1 MSKRYNRIIYINL
14 KVRQASLR
22 QAFRTA
28 ISLPVVITSFFA
40 LVLLLIL
47 GYSIARTILQY
58 QANAAS
64 IILSSLVSPY
74 LVMQDHQSLKSIL
87 ERIIESSSET
97 IVEIKVKLGD
107 SEIVVSRESSQ
118 NADHIFKTAH
128 VFEAFGEKGSLE
140 ITQNIKIVKRF
151 LLKNLFLLLIT
162 TLAIVWVGQ
171 VLALRFYKN
180 ISQPITDLLYNS
192 QKIASH
198 KDYSVRFKEEGP
210 EEIKGI
216 IKALNSMLAEIEAR
230 DKNLEALVDQRTK
243 ELLAQKLKLEEN
255 LEEIKKLSEAKNV
268 FLANVSHEIRTP
280 MNAIYSIVE
289 DWKNRLSKTQDID
302 HYKLSQDLELMSQ
315 SCSLLLSILN
325 DLIDFNRTLA
335 NKIELQLKPF
345 NLAKLVLD
353 TIKLFVSQAKQK
365 GLDLKVEIDENLQ
378 EVFILGDEFRLQQIL
393 TNLLSNAVKFTEEG
407 QVTVFLQGSVGEG
420 KLKAEL
426 SVKDTGIGIPPE
438 KINSIFDPFTQ
449 AESGYTRRAGG
460 LGLGLS
466 IVKHLVQLMN
476 GKISVKTSPS
486 GSTFTVV
493 FEAKILDSRTITN
506 NNHQDRSLKDSKILI
521 VEDNEVNQLLLER
534 ILKSLD
540 AKTYLA
546 KNGLEAVELVK
557 SKYFDL
563 VLMDIQ
569 MPEMDGLT
577 ATKIIKSQFPDLP
590 VLAVT
595 AHAFLEEIEKC
606 REAGCDDV
614 VTKPVKKTELLEK
627 IFRYLDVSRIQCVEE
642 VQV

>member
-1 MSKRYNRIIYINL
+1 VK
-14 KVRQASLR
+14 QASLR
-22 QAFRTA
+22 QAFKTA
-28 ISLPVVITSFFA
+28 ISLPVIITSFFA

-64 IILSSLVSPY
+64 TILSTLVSPY
-74 LVMQDHQSLKSIL
+74 LVMEDHQSLKSIL
-87 ERIIESSSET
+87 ERIIESSSGT
-97 IVEIKVKLGD
+97 IVEVKVKLGD

-118 NADHIFKTAH
+118 SADDIFKTAH
-128 VFEAFGEKGSLE
+128 YFEAFGEKGFLE
-140 ITQNIKIVKRF
+140 ITQNIRIVKSF
-151 LLKNLFLLLIT
+151 LLKNLFLLLIA
-162 TLAIVWVGQ
+162 TLAIIGVGQ
-171 VLALRFYKN
+171 VLALKFYKN
-180 ISQPITDLLYNS
+180 ISQPITDLLNDS
-192 QKIASH
+192 QKIASQ

-216 IKALNSMLAEIEAR
+216 IKALNSMLGEIEAK

-280 MNAIYSIVE
+280 MNAIYSLVE

-302 HYKLSQDLELMSQ
+302 HYKLSQDLELMAQ
-315 SCSLLLSILN
+315 SSSLLLSIIN

-345 NLAKLVLD
+345 NLAKLVVD
-353 TIKLFVSQAKQK
+353 TTKLFVSEAKQK
-365 GLDLKVEIDENLQ
+365 GLNLRVEIDENLQ
-378 EVFILGDEFRLQQIL
+378 ELFILGDEFRLQQIL

-407 QVTVFLQGSVGEG
+407 QVTVYLQGSVGEG
-420 KLKAEL
+420 KLTVEL
-426 SVKDTGIGIPPE
+426 SVEDTGIGIPPE

-486 GSTFTVV
+486 GSTFTVS
-493 FEAKILDSRTITN
+493 FEAKIIDSPKIAN
-506 NNHQDRSLKDSKILI
+506 NNHQDRSLKDYKILI

-546 KNGLEAVELVK
+546 ENGSEAVELVK

-569 MPEMDGLT
+569 MPGMDGLT
-577 ATKIIKSQFPDLP
+577 ATKIIKSQFPHLP

-614 VTKPVKKTELLEK
+614 ITKPIKKTELLEK
-627 IFRYLDVSRIQCVEE
+627 IFRYLDMSKTKVVEQAR
-642 VQV
+642 V

>member
-1 MSKRYNRIIYINL
+1 VK
-14 KVRQASLR
+14 QASLR
-22 QAFRTA
+22 QAFKTA
-28 ISLPVVITSFFA
+28 ISLPVIITSFFA

-64 IILSSLVSPY
+64 TILSTLVSPY
-74 LVMQDHQSLKSIL
+74 LVMEDHQSLKSIL
-87 ERIIESSSET
+87 ERIIESSSGT

-107 SEIVVSRESSQ
+107 SEIAVSRESSE
-118 NADHIFKTAH
+118 NPDYIFKTAH
-128 VFEAFGEKGSLE
+128 YFEAFGEKGFLE
-140 ITQNIKIVKRF
+140 ITQNIRIVKSF
-151 LLKNLFLLLIT
+151 LLKNLFWLLIA
-162 TLAIVWVGQ
+162 TLAIIGVGQ
-171 VLALRFYKN
+171 VLALKFYKN
-180 ISQPITDLLYNS
+180 ISQPITDLLNDS
-192 QKIASH
+192 QKIASQ
-198 KDYSVRFKEEGP
+198 KDYSVRFREEGP
-210 EEIKGI
+210 EELKGI

-280 MNAIYSIVE
+280 MNAIYSLVE
-289 DWKNRLSKTQDID
+289 DWKNRLSETQDID

-315 SCSLLLSILN
+315 SSSLLLSVIN
-325 DLIDFNRTLA
+325 DLIDFNRTLT

-345 NLAKLVLD
+345 NLAKLVVD
-353 TIKLFVSQAKQK
+353 TTKLFVSEAKQK
-365 GLDLKVEIDENLQ
+365 GLNLRVEIDENLQ
-378 EVFILGDEFRLQQIL
+378 ELFILGDEFRLQQIL

-407 QVTVFLQGSVGEG
+407 QVTVYLQGSAGEG
-420 KLKAEL
+420 KLTVEL
-426 SVKDTGIGIPPE
+426 SVEDTGIGIPPE

-476 GKISVKTSPS
+476 GKVSVKTSPS
-486 GSTFTVV
+486 GSTFTVS
-493 FEAKILDSRTITN
+493 FEAKIIDSPKIAN
-506 NNHQDRSLKDSKILI
+506 NNHQDRSLKDYKILI

-546 KNGLEAVELVK
+546 ENGSEALELVK

-569 MPEMDGLT
+569 MPGMDGLT
-577 ATKIIKSQFPDLP
+577 ATKIIKSQFPHLP

-614 VTKPVKKTELLEK
+614 ITKPIKKTELLEK
-627 IFRYLDVSRIQCVEE
+627 IFRYLDMSKTKVVEE
-642 VQV
+642 ARV

>member
-1 MSKRYNRIIYINL
+1 ME
-14 KVRQASLR
+14 
-22 QAFRTA
+22 
-28 ISLPVVITSFFA
+28 
-40 LVLLLIL
+40 
-47 GYSIARTILQY
+47 
-58 QANAAS
+58 
-64 IILSSLVSPY
+64 
-74 LVMQDHQSLKSIL
+74 DHQSLKSIL
-87 ERIIESSSET
+87 ERIIESSSGT
-97 IVEIKVKLGD
+97 IVEVKVKLGD

-118 NADHIFKTAH
+118 SADDIFKTAH
-128 VFEAFGEKGSLE
+128 YFEAFGEKGFLE
-140 ITQNIKIVKRF
+140 ITQNIRIVKSF
-151 LLKNLFLLLIT
+151 LLKNLFLLLIA
-162 TLAIVWVGQ
+162 TLAIIGVGQ
-171 VLALRFYKN
+171 VLALKFYEN
-180 ISQPITDLLYNS
+180 ISQPITDLLNDS
-192 QKIASH
+192 QKIASQ

-216 IKALNSMLAEIEAR
+216 IKALNSMLAEIEAK

-280 MNAIYSIVE
+280 MNAIYSLVE
-289 DWKNRLSKTQDID
+289 DWKNRLSETQDID
-302 HYKLSQDLELMSQ
+302 HYKLSRDLELMSQ
-315 SCSLLLSILN
+315 SSSLLLSVIN

-345 NLAKLVLD
+345 NLAKLVVD
-353 TIKLFVSQAKQK
+353 TTKLFASEANQR
-365 GLDLKVEIDENLQ
+365 GLNLRVEIDENLQ
-378 EVFILGDEFRLQQIL
+378 ELFILGDEFRLQQIL

-407 QVTVFLQGSVGEG
+407 QVTVYLQGSVGEG
-420 KLKAEL
+420 KLTVEL
-426 SVKDTGIGIPPE
+426 SVEDTGIGIPPE

-486 GSTFTVV
+486 GSTFTVS
-493 FEAKILDSRTITN
+493 FEAKIINSPKIAN
-506 NNHQDRSLKDSKILI
+506 NNHQDRSLKDYKILI

-546 KNGLEAVELVK
+546 ENGSEAVELVK

-569 MPEMDGLT
+569 MPGMDGLT
-577 ATKIIKSQFPDLP
+577 ATKIIKSQFPHLP

-614 VTKPVKKTELLEK
+614 ITKPIKKTELLEK
-627 IFRYLDVSRIQCVEE
+627 IFRYLDMSKTKFVEE
-642 VQV
+642 ARV

>member
-1 MSKRYNRIIYINL
+1 VK
-14 KVRQASLR
+14 QASLR
-22 QAFRTA
+22 QAFKTA
-28 ISLPVVITSFFA
+28 ISLPVIITSFFA

-64 IILSSLVSPY
+64 TILSTLVSPY
-74 LVMQDHQSLKSIL
+74 LVMEDHQSLKSIL
-87 ERIIESSSET
+87 ERIIESSSGT
-97 IVEIKVKLGD
+97 IVEVKVKLGD

-118 NADHIFKTAH
+118 SADDIFKTAH
-128 VFEAFGEKGSLE
+128 YFEAFGEKGFLE
-140 ITQNIKIVKRF
+140 ITQNIRIVKSF
-151 LLKNLFLLLIT
+151 LLKNLFLLLIA
-162 TLAIVWVGQ
+162 TLAIIGVGQ
-171 VLALRFYKN
+171 VLALKFYEN
-180 ISQPITDLLYNS
+180 ISQPITDLLNDS
-192 QKIASH
+192 QKIASQ

-216 IKALNSMLAEIEAR
+216 IKALNSMLAEIEAK

-280 MNAIYSIVE
+280 MNAIYSLVE
-289 DWKNRLSKTQDID
+289 DWKNRLSETQDID
-302 HYKLSQDLELMSQ
+302 HYKLSRDLELMSQ
-315 SCSLLLSILN
+315 SSSLLLSVIN

-345 NLAKLVLD
+345 NLAKLVVD
-353 TIKLFVSQAKQK
+353 TTKLFASEANQR
-365 GLDLKVEIDENLQ
+365 GLNLRVEIDENLQ
-378 EVFILGDEFRLQQIL
+378 ELFILGDEFRLQQIL

-407 QVTVFLQGSVGEG
+407 QVTVYLQGSVGEG
-420 KLKAEL
+420 KLTVEL
-426 SVKDTGIGIPPE
+426 SVEDTGIGIPPE

-486 GSTFTVV
+486 GSTFTVS
-493 FEAKILDSRTITN
+493 FEAKIINSPKIAN
-506 NNHQDRSLKDSKILI
+506 NNHQDRSLKDYKILI

-546 KNGLEAVELVK
+546 ENGSEAVELVK

-569 MPEMDGLT
+569 MPGMDGLT
-577 ATKIIKSQFPDLP
+577 ATKIIKSQFPHLP

-614 VTKPVKKTELLEK
+614 ITKPIKKTELLEK
-627 IFRYLDVSRIQCVEE
+627 IFSYLDMSKTKFVEE
-642 VQV
+642 ARV

>member
-1 MSKRYNRIIYINL
+1 VK
-14 KVRQASLR
+14 QASLR
-22 QAFRTA
+22 QAFKTA
-28 ISLPVVITSFFA
+28 ISLPVIITSFFA

-64 IILSSLVSPY
+64 TILSTLVSPY
-74 LVMQDHQSLKSIL
+74 LVMEDHQSLKSIL
-87 ERIIESSSET
+87 ERIIESSSGT
-97 IVEIKVKLGD
+97 IVEVKVKLGD

-118 NADHIFKTAH
+118 SADDIFKTAH
-128 VFEAFGEKGSLE
+128 YFEAFGEKGFLE
-140 ITQNIKIVKRF
+140 ITQNIRIVKSF
-151 LLKNLFLLLIT
+151 LLKNLFLLLIA
-162 TLAIVWVGQ
+162 TLAIIGVGQ
-171 VLALRFYKN
+171 VLALKFYEN
-180 ISQPITDLLYNS
+180 ISQPITDLLNDS
-192 QKIASH
+192 QKIASQ

-216 IKALNSMLAEIEAR
+216 IKALNSMLAEIEAK

-280 MNAIYSIVE
+280 MNAIYSLVE
-289 DWKNRLSKTQDID
+289 DWKNRLSETQDID
-302 HYKLSQDLELMSQ
+302 HYKLSRDLELMSQ
-315 SCSLLLSILN
+315 SSSLLLSVIN

-345 NLAKLVLD
+345 NLAKLVVD
-353 TIKLFVSQAKQK
+353 TTKLFASEANQR
-365 GLDLKVEIDENLQ
+365 GLNLRVEIDENLQ
-378 EVFILGDEFRLQQIL
+378 ELFILGDEFRLQQIL

-407 QVTVFLQGSVGEG
+407 QVTVYLQGSVGEG
-420 KLKAEL
+420 KLTVEL
-426 SVKDTGIGIPPE
+426 SVEDTGIGIPPE

-486 GSTFTVV
+486 GSTFTVS
-493 FEAKILDSRTITN
+493 FEAKIINSPKIAN
-506 NNHQDRSLKDSKILI
+506 NNHQDRSLKDYKILI

-546 KNGLEAVELVK
+546 ENGSEAVELVK

-569 MPEMDGLT
+569 MPGMDGLT
-577 ATKIIKSQFPDLP
+577 ATKIIKSQFPHLP

-614 VTKPVKKTELLEK
+614 ITKPIKKTELLEK
-627 IFRYLDVSRIQCVEE
+627 IFRYLDMSKTKFVEE
-642 VQV
+642 ARV

>member
-1 MSKRYNRIIYINL
+1 MK
-14 KVRQASLR
+14 QASLR
-22 QAFRTA
+22 QAFKTA
-28 ISLPVVITSFFA
+28 ISLPVIITSFFA

-64 IILSSLVSPY
+64 TILSTLVSPY
-74 LVMQDHQSLKSIL
+74 LVMEDHQSLKSIL
-87 ERIIESSSET
+87 ERIIESSSGT
-97 IVEIKVKLGD
+97 IVEVKVKLGD

-118 NADHIFKTAH
+118 SADDIFKTAH
-128 VFEAFGEKGSLE
+128 YFEAFGEKGFLE
-140 ITQNIKIVKRF
+140 ITQNIRIVKSF
-151 LLKNLFLLLIT
+151 LLKNLFLLLIA
-162 TLAIVWVGQ
+162 TLAIIGVGQ
-171 VLALRFYKN
+171 VLALKFYEN
-180 ISQPITDLLYNS
+180 ISQPITDLLNDS
-192 QKIASH
+192 QKIASQ

-216 IKALNSMLAEIEAR
+216 IKALNSMLAEIEAK

-280 MNAIYSIVE
+280 MNAIYSLVE
-289 DWKNRLSKTQDID
+289 DWKNRLSETQDID

-315 SCSLLLSILN
+315 SSSLLLSVIN

-345 NLAKLVLD
+345 NLAKLVVD
-353 TIKLFVSQAKQK
+353 TTKLFASEANQR
-365 GLDLKVEIDENLQ
+365 GLNLRVEIDENLQ
-378 EVFILGDEFRLQQIL
+378 ELFILGDEFRLQQIL

-407 QVTVFLQGSVGEG
+407 QVTVYLQGSVGEG
-420 KLKAEL
+420 KLTVEL
-426 SVKDTGIGIPPE
+426 SVEDTGIGIPPE

-486 GSTFTVV
+486 GSTFTVS
-493 FEAKILDSRTITN
+493 FEAKIINSPKIAN
-506 NNHQDRSLKDSKILI
+506 NNHQDRSLKDYKILI

-546 KNGLEAVELVK
+546 ENGSEAVELVK

-569 MPEMDGLT
+569 MPGMDGLT
-577 ATKIIKSQFPDLP
+577 ATKIIKSQFPHLP

-614 VTKPVKKTELLEK
+614 ITKPIKKTELLEK
-627 IFRYLDVSRIQCVEE
+627 IFRYLDMSKTKFVEE
-642 VQV
+642 ARV

>member
-1 MSKRYNRIIYINL
+1 VK
-14 KVRQASLR
+14 QASLR
-22 QAFRTA
+22 QAFKTA
-28 ISLPVVITSFFA
+28 ISLPVIITSFFA

-64 IILSSLVSPY
+64 TILSTLVSPY
-74 LVMQDHQSLKSIL
+74 LVMEDHQSLKSIL
-87 ERIIESSSET
+87 ERIIESSSGT
-97 IVEIKVKLGD
+97 IVEVKVKLGD

-118 NADHIFKTAH
+118 SADDIFKTAH
-128 VFEAFGEKGSLE
+128 YFEAFGEKGFLE
-140 ITQNIKIVKRF
+140 ITQNIRIVKSF
-151 LLKNLFLLLIT
+151 LLKNLFLLLIA
-162 TLAIVWVGQ
+162 TLAIIGVGQ
-171 VLALRFYKN
+171 VLALKFYEN
-180 ISQPITDLLYNS
+180 ISQPITDLLNDS
-192 QKIASH
+192 QKIASQ

-216 IKALNSMLAEIEAR
+216 IKALNSMLAEIEAK

-280 MNAIYSIVE
+280 MNAIYSLVE
-289 DWKNRLSKTQDID
+289 DWKNRLSETQDID

-315 SCSLLLSILN
+315 SSSLLLSVIN

-345 NLAKLVLD
+345 NLAKLVVD
-353 TIKLFVSQAKQK
+353 TTKLFASEANQR
-365 GLDLKVEIDENLQ
+365 GLNLRVEIDENLQ
-378 EVFILGDEFRLQQIL
+378 ELFILGDEFRLQQIL

-407 QVTVFLQGSVGEG
+407 QVTVYLQGSVGEG
-420 KLKAEL
+420 KLTVEL
-426 SVKDTGIGIPPE
+426 SVEDTGIGIPPE

-486 GSTFTVV
+486 GSTFTVS
-493 FEAKILDSRTITN
+493 FEAKIINSPKIAN
-506 NNHQDRSLKDSKILI
+506 NNHQDRSLKDYKILI

-546 KNGLEAVELVK
+546 ENGSEAVELVK

-569 MPEMDGLT
+569 MPGMDGLT
-577 ATKIIKSQFPDLP
+577 ATKIIKSQFPHLP

-614 VTKPVKKTELLEK
+614 ITKPIKKTELLEK
-627 IFRYLDVSRIQCVEE
+627 IFRYLDMSKTKFVEE
-642 VQV
+642 ARV

>member
-1 MSKRYNRIIYINL
+1 ME
-14 KVRQASLR
+14 
-22 QAFRTA
+22 
-28 ISLPVVITSFFA
+28 
-40 LVLLLIL
+40 
-47 GYSIARTILQY
+47 
-58 QANAAS
+58 
-64 IILSSLVSPY
+64 
-74 LVMQDHQSLKSIL
+74 DHQSLKSIL
-87 ERIIESSSET
+87 ERIIESSSGT
-97 IVEIKVKLGD
+97 IVEVKVKLGD

-118 NADHIFKTAH
+118 SADDIFKTAH
-128 VFEAFGEKGSLE
+128 YFEAFGEKGFLE
-140 ITQNIKIVKRF
+140 ITQNIRIVKSF
-151 LLKNLFLLLIT
+151 LLKNLFLLLIA
-162 TLAIVWVGQ
+162 TLAIIGVGQ
-171 VLALRFYKN
+171 VLALKFYEN
-180 ISQPITDLLYNS
+180 ISQPITDLLNDS
-192 QKIASH
+192 QKIASQ

-216 IKALNSMLAEIEAR
+216 IKALNSMLAEIEAK

-280 MNAIYSIVE
+280 MNAIYSLVE
-289 DWKNRLSKTQDID
+289 DWKNRLSETQDID
-302 HYKLSQDLELMSQ
+302 HYKLSRDLELMSQ
-315 SCSLLLSILN
+315 SSSLLLSVIN

-345 NLAKLVLD
+345 NLAKLVVD
-353 TIKLFVSQAKQK
+353 TTKLFVSEAKQK
-365 GLDLKVEIDENLQ
+365 GLNLRVEIDENLQ
-378 EVFILGDEFRLQQIL
+378 ELFILGDEFRLQQIL

-407 QVTVFLQGSVGEG
+407 QVTVYLQGSVGEG
-420 KLKAEL
+420 KLTVEL
-426 SVKDTGIGIPPE
+426 SVEDTGLGIPPE

-486 GSTFTVV
+486 GSTFTVS
-493 FEAKILDSRTITN
+493 FEAKIINSPKIAN
-506 NNHQDRSLKDSKILI
+506 NNHQDRSLKDYKILI

-546 KNGLEAVELVK
+546 ENGSEAVELVK

-569 MPEMDGLT
+569 MPGMDGLT
-577 ATKIIKSQFPDLP
+577 ATKIIKSQFPHLP

-614 VTKPVKKTELLEK
+614 ITKPIKKTELLEK
-627 IFRYLDVSRIQCVEE
+627 IFRYLDMSKTKVVEE
-642 VQV
+642 ARV

>member
-1 MSKRYNRIIYINL
+1 VK
-14 KVRQASLR
+14 QASLR
-22 QAFRTA
+22 QAFKTA
-28 ISLPVVITSFFA
+28 ISLPVIITSFFA

-64 IILSSLVSPY
+64 TILSTLVSPY
-74 LVMQDHQSLKSIL
+74 LVMEDHQSLKSIL
-87 ERIIESSSET
+87 ERIIESSSGT

-118 NADHIFKTAH
+118 NADDIFKTAH
-128 VFEAFGEKGSLE
+128 YFEAFGEKGSLE
-140 ITQNIKIVKRF
+140 ITQNIRIVKSF
-151 LLKNLFLLLIT
+151 LSKNLFLLLIA
-162 TLAIVWVGQ
+162 TLAIIGVGQ

-180 ISQPITDLLYNS
+180 ISQPITDLLNDS
-192 QKIASH
+192 QKIASQ

-230 DKNLEALVDQRTK
+230 DNNLEALVDQRTK

-280 MNAIYSIVE
+280 MNAIYSLVE

-302 HYKLSQDLELMSQ
+302 HYRLSQDLELMAQ
-315 SCSLLLSILN
+315 SGSLLLSILN

-345 NLAKLVLD
+345 NLAKLVVD
-353 TIKLFVSQAKQK
+353 TTKLFVSEAKQK
-365 GLDLKVEIDENLQ
+365 GLNLRVEIDKNLQ
-378 EVFILGDEFRLQQIL
+378 ELFILGDEFRLQQIL

-407 QVTVFLQGSVGEG
+407 QVTVYLQGSVGEG
-420 KLKAEL
+420 KLTVEL
-426 SVKDTGIGIPPE
+426 SVEDTGIGIPPE

-486 GSTFTVV
+486 GSTFTVS
-493 FEAKILDSRTITN
+493 FEAKIVDSRKIAN
-506 NNHQDRSLKDSKILI
+506 NNHQDRSLKDYKILI

-546 KNGLEAVELVK
+546 ENGSEAVELVK

-569 MPEMDGLT
+569 MPGMDGLT
-577 ATKIIKSQFPDLP
+577 ATKIIKSQFPHLP

-614 VTKPVKKTELLEK
+614 ITKPVKKTELLEK
-627 IFRYLDVSRIQCVEE
+627 IFRYLDMSKTKVVEE
-642 VQV
+642 AQV

>member
-1 MSKRYNRIIYINL
+1 MK
-14 KVRQASLR
+14 QASLR
-22 QAFRTA
+22 QAFKTA
-28 ISLPVVITSFFA
+28 ISLPVIITSFFA

-64 IILSSLVSPY
+64 TILSTLVSPY
-74 LVMQDHQSLKSIL
+74 LVMEDHQSLKSIL
-87 ERIIESSSET
+87 ERIIESSSGT
-97 IVEIKVKLGD
+97 IVEVKVKLGD

-118 NADHIFKTAH
+118 SADDIFKTAH
-128 VFEAFGEKGSLE
+128 YFEAFGEKGFLE
-140 ITQNIKIVKRF
+140 ITQNIRIVKSF
-151 LLKNLFLLLIT
+151 LLKNLFLLLIA
-162 TLAIVWVGQ
+162 TLAIIGVGQ
-171 VLALRFYKN
+171 VLALKFYEN
-180 ISQPITDLLYNS
+180 ISQPITDLLNDS
-192 QKIASH
+192 QKIASQ

-216 IKALNSMLAEIEAR
+216 IKALNSMLAEIEAK

-280 MNAIYSIVE
+280 MNAIYSLVE
-289 DWKNRLSKTQDID
+289 DWKNRLSETQDID
-302 HYKLSQDLELMSQ
+302 HYKLSRDLELMSQ
-315 SCSLLLSILN
+315 SSSLLLSVIN

-345 NLAKLVLD
+345 NLAKLVVD
-353 TIKLFVSQAKQK
+353 TTKLFASEANQR
-365 GLDLKVEIDENLQ
+365 GLNLRVEIDENLQ
-378 EVFILGDEFRLQQIL
+378 ELFILGDEFRLQQIL

-407 QVTVFLQGSVGEG
+407 QVTVYLQGSVGEG
-420 KLKAEL
+420 KLTVEL
-426 SVKDTGIGIPPE
+426 SVEDTGIGIPPE

-486 GSTFTVV
+486 GSTFTVS
-493 FEAKILDSRTITN
+493 FEAKIINSPKIAN
-506 NNHQDRSLKDSKILI
+506 NNHQDRSLKDYKILI

-546 KNGLEAVELVK
+546 ENGSEAVELVK

-569 MPEMDGLT
+569 MPGMDGLT
-577 ATKIIKSQFPDLP
+577 ATKIIKSQFPHLP

-614 VTKPVKKTELLEK
+614 ITKPIKKTELLEK
-627 IFRYLDVSRIQCVEE
+627 IFRYLDMSKTKVVEE
-642 VQV
+642 ARV

>member
-1 MSKRYNRIIYINL
+1 
-14 KVRQASLR
+14 LR
-22 QAFRTA
+22 QAFKTA
-28 ISLPVVITSFFA
+28 ISLPVIITSFFA

-64 IILSSLVSPY
+64 TILSTLVSPY
-74 LVMQDHQSLKSIL
+74 LVMEDHQSLKSIL
-87 ERIIESSSET
+87 ERIIESSSGT
-97 IVEIKVKLGD
+97 IVEVKVKLGD

-118 NADHIFKTAH
+118 SADDIFKTAH
-128 VFEAFGEKGSLE
+128 YFEAFGEKGFLE
-140 ITQNIKIVKRF
+140 ITQNIRIVKSF
-151 LLKNLFLLLIT
+151 LLKNLFLLLIA
-162 TLAIVWVGQ
+162 TLAIIGVGQ
-171 VLALRFYKN
+171 VLALKFYEN
-180 ISQPITDLLYNS
+180 ISQPITDLLNDS
-192 QKIASH
+192 QKIASQ

-216 IKALNSMLAEIEAR
+216 IKALNSMLAEIEAK

-280 MNAIYSIVE
+280 MNAIYSLVE
-289 DWKNRLSKTQDID
+289 DWKNRLSETQDID
-302 HYKLSQDLELMSQ
+302 HYKLSRDLELMSQ
-315 SCSLLLSILN
+315 SSSLLLSVIN

-345 NLAKLVLD
+345 NLAKLVVD
-353 TIKLFVSQAKQK
+353 TTKLFASEANQR
-365 GLDLKVEIDENLQ
+365 GLNLRVEIDENLQ
-378 EVFILGDEFRLQQIL
+378 ELFILGDEFRLQQIL

-407 QVTVFLQGSVGEG
+407 QVTVYLQGSVGEG
-420 KLKAEL
+420 KLTVEL
-426 SVKDTGIGIPPE
+426 SVEDTGIGIPPE

-486 GSTFTVV
+486 GSTFTVS
-493 FEAKILDSRTITN
+493 FEAKIINSPKIAN
-506 NNHQDRSLKDSKILI
+506 NNHQDRSLKDYKILI

-546 KNGLEAVELVK
+546 ENGSEAVELVK

-569 MPEMDGLT
+569 MPGMDGLT
-577 ATKIIKSQFPDLP
+577 ATKIIKSQFPHLP

-614 VTKPVKKTELLEK
+614 ITKPIKKTELLEK
-627 IFRYLDVSRIQCVEE
+627 IFRYLDMSKTKFVEE
-642 VQV
+642 ARV

>member
-1 MSKRYNRIIYINL
+1 MK
-14 KVRQASLR
+14 QASLR
-22 QAFRTA
+22 QAFKTA
-28 ISLPVVITSFFA
+28 ISLPVIITSFFA

-64 IILSSLVSPY
+64 TILSTLVSPY
-74 LVMQDHQSLKSIL
+74 LVMEDHQSLKSIL
-87 ERIIESSSET
+87 ERIIESSSGT
-97 IVEIKVKLGD
+97 IVEVKVKLGD

-118 NADHIFKTAH
+118 SADDIFKTAH
-128 VFEAFGEKGSLE
+128 YFEAFGEKGFLE
-140 ITQNIKIVKRF
+140 ITQNIRIVKSF
-151 LLKNLFLLLIT
+151 LLKNLFLLLIA
-162 TLAIVWVGQ
+162 TLAIIGVGQ
-171 VLALRFYKN
+171 VLALKFYEN
-180 ISQPITDLLYNS
+180 ISQPITDLLNDS
-192 QKIASH
+192 QKIASQ

-216 IKALNSMLAEIEAR
+216 IKALNSMLAEIEAK

-280 MNAIYSIVE
+280 MNAIYSLVE
-289 DWKNRLSKTQDID
+289 DWKNRLSETQDID
-302 HYKLSQDLELMSQ
+302 HYKLSRDLELMSQ
-315 SCSLLLSILN
+315 SSSLLLSVIN

-345 NLAKLVLD
+345 NLAKLVVD
-353 TIKLFVSQAKQK
+353 TTKLFASEANQR
-365 GLDLKVEIDENLQ
+365 GLNLRVEIDENLQ
-378 EVFILGDEFRLQQIL
+378 ELFILGDEFRLQQIL

-407 QVTVFLQGSVGEG
+407 QVTVYLQGSVGEG
-420 KLKAEL
+420 KLTVEL
-426 SVKDTGIGIPPE
+426 SVEDTGIGIPPE

-486 GSTFTVV
+486 GSTFTVS
-493 FEAKILDSRTITN
+493 FEAKIINSPKIAN
-506 NNHQDRSLKDSKILI
+506 NNHQDRSLKDYKILI

-546 KNGLEAVELVK
+546 ENGSEAVELVK

-569 MPEMDGLT
+569 MPGMDGLT
-577 ATKIIKSQFPDLP
+577 ATKIIKSQFPHLP

-614 VTKPVKKTELLEK
+614 ITKPIKKTELLEK
-627 IFRYLDVSRIQCVEE
+627 IFRYLDMSKTKVVEE
-642 VQV
+642 ARVGNVTFKEC

>member
-1 MSKRYNRIIYINL
+1 ME
-14 KVRQASLR
+14 
-22 QAFRTA
+22 
-28 ISLPVVITSFFA
+28 
-40 LVLLLIL
+40 
-47 GYSIARTILQY
+47 
-58 QANAAS
+58 
-64 IILSSLVSPY
+64 
-74 LVMQDHQSLKSIL
+74 DHQSLKSIL
-87 ERIIESSSET
+87 ERIIESSSGT
-97 IVEIKVKLGD
+97 IVEVKVKLGD

-118 NADHIFKTAH
+118 SADDIFKTAH
-128 VFEAFGEKGSLE
+128 YFEAFGEKGFLE
-140 ITQNIKIVKRF
+140 ITQNIRIVKSF
-151 LLKNLFLLLIT
+151 LLKNLFLLLIA
-162 TLAIVWVGQ
+162 TLAIIGVGQ
-171 VLALRFYKN
+171 VLALKFYEN
-180 ISQPITDLLYNS
+180 ISQPITDLLNDS
-192 QKIASH
+192 QKIASQ

-216 IKALNSMLAEIEAR
+216 IKALNSMLAEIEAK

-280 MNAIYSIVE
+280 MNAIYSLVE
-289 DWKNRLSKTQDID
+289 DWKNRLSETQDID

-315 SCSLLLSILN
+315 SSSLLLSVIN

-345 NLAKLVLD
+345 NLAKLVVD
-353 TIKLFVSQAKQK
+353 TTKLFASEANQR
-365 GLDLKVEIDENLQ
+365 GLNLRVEIDENLQ
-378 EVFILGDEFRLQQIL
+378 ELFILGDEFRLQQIL

-407 QVTVFLQGSVGEG
+407 QVTVYLQGSVGEG
-420 KLKAEL
+420 KLTVEL
-426 SVKDTGIGIPPE
+426 SVEDTGIGIPPE

-486 GSTFTVV
+486 GSTFTVS
-493 FEAKILDSRTITN
+493 FEAKIINSPKIAN
-506 NNHQDRSLKDSKILI
+506 NNHQDRSLKDYKILI

-546 KNGLEAVELVK
+546 ENGSEAVELVK

-569 MPEMDGLT
+569 MPGMDGLT
-577 ATKIIKSQFPDLP
+577 ATKIIKSQFPHLP

-614 VTKPVKKTELLEK
+614 ITKPIKKTELLEK
-627 IFRYLDVSRIQCVEE
+627 IFRYLDMSKTKFVEE
-642 VQV
+642 ARV

>member
-1 MSKRYNRIIYINL
+1 ME
-14 KVRQASLR
+14 
-22 QAFRTA
+22 
-28 ISLPVVITSFFA
+28 
-40 LVLLLIL
+40 
-47 GYSIARTILQY
+47 
-58 QANAAS
+58 
-64 IILSSLVSPY
+64 
-74 LVMQDHQSLKSIL
+74 DHQSLKSIL
-87 ERIIESSSET
+87 ERIIESSSGT
-97 IVEIKVKLGD
+97 IVEVKVKLGD

-118 NADHIFKTAH
+118 SADDIFKTAH
-128 VFEAFGEKGSLE
+128 YFEAFGEKGFLE
-140 ITQNIKIVKRF
+140 ITQNIRIVKSF
-151 LLKNLFLLLIT
+151 LLKNLFLLLIA
-162 TLAIVWVGQ
+162 TLAIIGVGQ
-171 VLALRFYKN
+171 VLALKFYKN
-180 ISQPITDLLYNS
+180 ISQPITDLLNDS
-192 QKIASH
+192 QKIASQ

-216 IKALNSMLAEIEAR
+216 IKALNSMLAEIEAK

-280 MNAIYSIVE
+280 MNAIYSLVE

-302 HYKLSQDLELMSQ
+302 HYKLSRDLELMSQ
-315 SCSLLLSILN
+315 SSSLLLSVIN

-345 NLAKLVLD
+345 NLAKLVVD
-353 TIKLFVSQAKQK
+353 TTKLFVSEAKQK
-365 GLDLKVEIDENLQ
+365 GLNLRVEIDENLQ
-378 EVFILGDEFRLQQIL
+378 ELFILGDEFRLQQIL

-407 QVTVFLQGSVGEG
+407 QVTVYLQGSVGEG
-420 KLKAEL
+420 KLTVEL
-426 SVKDTGIGIPPE
+426 SVEDTGIGIPPE

-486 GSTFTVV
+486 GSTFTVS
-493 FEAKILDSRTITN
+493 FEAKIIDSPKIAN
-506 NNHQDRSLKDSKILI
+506 NNHQDRSLKDYKILI

-546 KNGLEAVELVK
+546 ENGSEAVELVK

-569 MPEMDGLT
+569 MPGMDGLT
-577 ATKIIKSQFPDLP
+577 ATKIIKSQFPHLP

-614 VTKPVKKTELLEK
+614 ITKPIKKTELLEK
-627 IFRYLDVSRIQCVEE
+627 IFRYLDMSKTKVVEE
-642 VQV
+642 ARV

>member
-1 MSKRYNRIIYINL
+1 MK
-14 KVRQASLR
+14 QASLR
-22 QAFRTA
+22 QAFKTA
-28 ISLPVVITSFFA
+28 ISLPVIITSFFA

-64 IILSSLVSPY
+64 TILSTLVSPY
-74 LVMQDHQSLKSIL
+74 LVMEDHQSLKSIL
-87 ERIIESSSET
+87 ERIIESSSGT
-97 IVEIKVKLGD
+97 IVEVKVKLGD

-118 NADHIFKTAH
+118 SADDIFKTAH
-128 VFEAFGEKGSLE
+128 YFEAFGEKGFLE
-140 ITQNIKIVKRF
+140 ITQNIRIVKSF
-151 LLKNLFLLLIT
+151 LLKNLFLLLIA
-162 TLAIVWVGQ
+162 TLAIIGVGQ
-171 VLALRFYKN
+171 VLALKFYKN
-180 ISQPITDLLYNS
+180 ISQPITDLLNDS
-192 QKIASH
+192 QKIASQ

-216 IKALNSMLAEIEAR
+216 IKALNSMLGEIEAK

-280 MNAIYSIVE
+280 MNAIYSLVE

-302 HYKLSQDLELMSQ
+302 HYKLSQDLELMAQ
-315 SCSLLLSILN
+315 SSSLLLSIIN

-345 NLAKLVLD
+345 NLAKLVVD
-353 TIKLFVSQAKQK
+353 TTKLFVSEAKQK
-365 GLDLKVEIDENLQ
+365 GLNLRVEIDENLQ
-378 EVFILGDEFRLQQIL
+378 ELFILGDEFRLQQIL

-407 QVTVFLQGSVGEG
+407 QVTVYLQGSVGEG
-420 KLKAEL
+420 KLTVEL
-426 SVKDTGIGIPPE
+426 SVEDTGIGIPPE

-486 GSTFTVV
+486 GSTFTVS
-493 FEAKILDSRTITN
+493 FEAKIIDSPKIAN
-506 NNHQDRSLKDSKILI
+506 NNHQDRSLKDYKILI

-546 KNGLEAVELVK
+546 ENGSEAVELVK

-569 MPEMDGLT
+569 MPGMDGLT
-577 ATKIIKSQFPDLP
+577 ATKIIKSQFPHLP

-614 VTKPVKKTELLEK
+614 ITKPIKKTELLEK
-627 IFRYLDVSRIQCVEE
+627 IFRYLDMSKTKVVEQAR
-642 VQV
+642 V

>member
-1 MSKRYNRIIYINL
+1 MK
-14 KVRQASLR
+14 QASLR
-22 QAFRTA
+22 QAFKTA
-28 ISLPVVITSFFA
+28 ISLPVIITSFFA

-64 IILSSLVSPY
+64 TILSTLVSPY
-74 LVMQDHQSLKSIL
+74 LVMEDHQSLKSIL
-87 ERIIESSSET
+87 ERIIESSSGT
-97 IVEIKVKLGD
+97 IVEVKVKLGD

-118 NADHIFKTAH
+118 SADDIFKTAH
-128 VFEAFGEKGSLE
+128 YFEAFGEKGFLE
-140 ITQNIKIVKRF
+140 ITQNIRIVKSF
-151 LLKNLFLLLIT
+151 LLKNLFLLLIA
-162 TLAIVWVGQ
+162 TLAIIGVGQ
-171 VLALRFYKN
+171 VLALKFYEN
-180 ISQPITDLLYNS
+180 ISQPITDLLNDS
-192 QKIASH
+192 QKIASQ

-216 IKALNSMLAEIEAR
+216 IKALNSMLAEIEAK

-280 MNAIYSIVE
+280 MNAIYSLVE
-289 DWKNRLSKTQDID
+289 DWKNRLSETQDID
-302 HYKLSQDLELMSQ
+302 HYKLSRDLELMSQ
-315 SCSLLLSILN
+315 SSSLLLSVIN

-345 NLAKLVLD
+345 NLAKLVVD
-353 TIKLFVSQAKQK
+353 TTKLFASEANQR
-365 GLDLKVEIDENLQ
+365 GLNLRVEIDENLQ
-378 EVFILGDEFRLQQIL
+378 ELFILGDEFRLQQIL

-407 QVTVFLQGSVGEG
+407 QVTVYLQGSVGEG
-420 KLKAEL
+420 KLTVEL
-426 SVKDTGIGIPPE
+426 SVEDTGIGIPPE

-486 GSTFTVV
+486 GSTFTVS
-493 FEAKILDSRTITN
+493 FEAKIINSPKIAN
-506 NNHQDRSLKDSKILI
+506 NNHQDRSLKDYKILI

-546 KNGLEAVELVK
+546 ENGSEAVELVK

-569 MPEMDGLT
+569 MPGMDGLT
-577 ATKIIKSQFPDLP
+577 ATKIIKSQFPHLP

-614 VTKPVKKTELLEK
+614 ITKPIKKTELLEK
-627 IFRYLDVSRIQCVEE
+627 IFSYLDMSKTKFVEE
-642 VQV
+642 ARV

>member
-1 MSKRYNRIIYINL
+1 MK
-14 KVRQASLR
+14 QASLR
-22 QAFRTA
+22 QAFKTA
-28 ISLPVVITSFFA
+28 ISLPVIITSFFA

-64 IILSSLVSPY
+64 TILSTLVSPY
-74 LVMQDHQSLKSIL
+74 LVMEDHQSLKSIL
-87 ERIIESSSET
+87 ERIIESSSGT
-97 IVEIKVKLGD
+97 IVEVKVKLGD

-118 NADHIFKTAH
+118 SADDIFKTAH
-128 VFEAFGEKGSLE
+128 YFEAFGEKGFLE
-140 ITQNIKIVKRF
+140 ITQNIRIVKSF
-151 LLKNLFLLLIT
+151 LLKNLFLLLIA
-162 TLAIVWVGQ
+162 TLAIIGVGQ
-171 VLALRFYKN
+171 VLALKFYEN
-180 ISQPITDLLYNS
+180 ISQPITDLLNDS
-192 QKIASH
+192 QKIASQ

-216 IKALNSMLAEIEAR
+216 IKALNSMLAEIEAK

-280 MNAIYSIVE
+280 MNAIYSLVE
-289 DWKNRLSKTQDID
+289 DWKNRLSETQDID
-302 HYKLSQDLELMSQ
+302 HYKLSRDLELMSQ
-315 SCSLLLSILN
+315 SSSLLLSVIN

-345 NLAKLVLD
+345 NLAKLVVD
-353 TIKLFVSQAKQK
+353 TTKLFASEANQR
-365 GLDLKVEIDENLQ
+365 GLNLRVEIDENLQ
-378 EVFILGDEFRLQQIL
+378 ELFILGDEFRLQQIL

-407 QVTVFLQGSVGEG
+407 QVTVYLQGSVGEG
-420 KLKAEL
+420 KLTVEL
-426 SVKDTGIGIPPE
+426 SVEDTGIGIPPE

-486 GSTFTVV
+486 GSTFTVS
-493 FEAKILDSRTITN
+493 FEAKIINSPKIAN
-506 NNHQDRSLKDSKILI
+506 NNHQDRSLKDYKILI

-546 KNGLEAVELVK
+546 ENGSEAVELVK

-569 MPEMDGLT
+569 MPGMDGLT
-577 ATKIIKSQFPDLP
+577 ATKIIKSQFPHLP

-614 VTKPVKKTELLEK
+614 ITKPIKKTELLEK
-627 IFRYLDVSRIQCVEE
+627 IFRYLDMSKTKFVEE
-642 VQV
+642 ARV

>member
-1 MSKRYNRIIYINL
+1 VK
-14 KVRQASLR
+14 QASLR
-22 QAFRTA
+22 QAFKTA
-28 ISLPVVITSFFA
+28 ISLPVIITSFFA

-47 GYSIARTILQY
+47 GYSIAKTILQY

-64 IILSSLVSPY
+64 TILSTLVSPY
-74 LVMQDHQSLKSIL
+74 LVMEDHQSLKSIL
-87 ERIIESSSET
+87 ERIIESSSGT

-118 NADHIFKTAH
+118 SADDIFKTAH
-128 VFEAFGEKGSLE
+128 YFEAFGEKGSLE
-140 ITQNIKIVKRF
+140 ITQNIRIVKSF
-151 LLKNLFLLLIT
+151 LLKNLFLLLIA
-162 TLAIVWVGQ
+162 TLAIIGVGQ
-171 VLALRFYKN
+171 VLALKFYKN
-180 ISQPITDLLYNS
+180 ISQPITDLLNDS
-192 QKIASH
+192 QKIASQ

-230 DKNLEALVDQRTK
+230 DNNLEALVDQRTK

-280 MNAIYSIVE
+280 MNAIYSLVE
-289 DWKNRLSKTQDID
+289 DWKNRLSETQDID

-315 SCSLLLSILN
+315 SSSLLLSVIN

-345 NLAKLVLD
+345 NLAKLVVD
-353 TIKLFVSQAKQK
+353 TTKLFVSEAKQK
-365 GLDLKVEIDENLQ
+365 GLNLRVEIDERLQ
-378 EVFILGDEFRLQQIL
+378 ELFILGDDFRLQQIL

-407 QVTVFLQGSVGEG
+407 QVTVYLQGSVGEG
-420 KLKAEL
+420 KLTVEL
-426 SVKDTGIGIPPE
+426 SVEDTGIGISPE

-449 AESGYTRRAGG
+449 AENGYTRRAGG

-486 GSTFTVV
+486 GSTFTVI
-493 FEAKILDSRTITN
+493 FEANIIDSPKIAN
-506 NNHQDRSLKDSKILI
+506 NNHQDRSLQDYKILI
-521 VEDNEVNQLLLER
+521 VEDNEVNQLLIER

-546 KNGLEAVELVK
+546 ENGSEAVELVK

-569 MPEMDGLT
+569 MPGMDGLT
-577 ATKIIKSQFPDLP
+577 ATKIIKSQFPHLP

-614 VTKPVKKTELLEK
+614 ITKPIKKTELLEK
-627 IFRYLDVSRIQCVEE
+627 IFRYLDMSKTKVVEE
-642 VQV
+642 ARV

>member
-1 MSKRYNRIIYINL
+1 MK
-14 KVRQASLR
+14 QASLR
-22 QAFRTA
+22 QAFKTA
-28 ISLPVVITSFFA
+28 ISLPVIITSFFA

-64 IILSSLVSPY
+64 TILSTLVSPY
-74 LVMQDHQSLKSIL
+74 LVMEDHQSLKSIL
-87 ERIIESSSET
+87 ERIIESSSGT
-97 IVEIKVKLGD
+97 IVEVKVKLGD

-118 NADHIFKTAH
+118 SADDIFKTAH
-128 VFEAFGEKGSLE
+128 YFEAFGEKGFLE
-140 ITQNIKIVKRF
+140 ITQNIRIVKSF
-151 LLKNLFLLLIT
+151 LLKNLFLLLIA
-162 TLAIVWVGQ
+162 TLAIIGVGQ
-171 VLALRFYKN
+171 VLALKFYKN
-180 ISQPITDLLYNS
+180 ISQPITDLLNDS
-192 QKIASH
+192 QKIASQ

-216 IKALNSMLAEIEAR
+216 IKALNSMLAEIEAK

-280 MNAIYSIVE
+280 MNAIYSLVE

-302 HYKLSQDLELMSQ
+302 HYKLSRDLELMSQ
-315 SCSLLLSILN
+315 SSSLLLSVIN

-345 NLAKLVLD
+345 NLAKLVVD
-353 TIKLFVSQAKQK
+353 TTKLFVSEAKQK
-365 GLDLKVEIDENLQ
+365 GLNLRVEIDENLQ
-378 EVFILGDEFRLQQIL
+378 ELFILGDEFRLQQIL

-407 QVTVFLQGSVGEG
+407 QVTVYLQGSVGEG
-420 KLKAEL
+420 KLTVEL
-426 SVKDTGIGIPPE
+426 SVEDTGIGIPPE

-486 GSTFTVV
+486 GSTFTVS
-493 FEAKILDSRTITN
+493 FEAKIIDSPKIAN
-506 NNHQDRSLKDSKILI
+506 NNHQDRSLKDYKILI

-546 KNGLEAVELVK
+546 ENGSEAVELVK

-569 MPEMDGLT
+569 MPGMDGLT
-577 ATKIIKSQFPDLP
+577 ATKIIKSQFPHLP

-614 VTKPVKKTELLEK
+614 ITKPIKKTELLEK
-627 IFRYLDVSRIQCVEE
+627 IFSYLDMSKTKFVEE
-642 VQV
+642 ARV

>member
-1 MSKRYNRIIYINL
+1 MK
-14 KVRQASLR
+14 QASLR
-22 QAFRTA
+22 QAFKTA
-28 ISLPVVITSFFA
+28 ISLPVIITSFFA

-64 IILSSLVSPY
+64 TILSTLVSPY
-74 LVMQDHQSLKSIL
+74 LVMEDHQSLKSIL
-87 ERIIESSSET
+87 ERIIESSSGT
-97 IVEIKVKLGD
+97 IVEVKVKLGD

-118 NADHIFKTAH
+118 SADDIFKTAH
-128 VFEAFGEKGSLE
+128 YFEAFGEKGFLE
-140 ITQNIKIVKRF
+140 ITQNIRIVKSF
-151 LLKNLFLLLIT
+151 LLKNLFLLLIA
-162 TLAIVWVGQ
+162 TLAIIGVGQ
-171 VLALRFYKN
+171 VLALKFYEN
-180 ISQPITDLLYNS
+180 ISQPITDLLNDS
-192 QKIASH
+192 QKIASQ

-216 IKALNSMLAEIEAR
+216 IKALNSMLAEIEAK

-280 MNAIYSIVE
+280 MNAIYSLVE
-289 DWKNRLSKTQDID
+289 DWKNRLSETQDID

-315 SCSLLLSILN
+315 SSSLLLSVIN

-345 NLAKLVLD
+345 NLAKLVVD
-353 TIKLFVSQAKQK
+353 TTKLFASEANQR
-365 GLDLKVEIDENLQ
+365 GLNLRVEIDENLQ
-378 EVFILGDEFRLQQIL
+378 ELFILGDEFRLQQIL

-407 QVTVFLQGSVGEG
+407 QVTVYLQGSVGEG
-420 KLKAEL
+420 KLTVEL
-426 SVKDTGIGIPPE
+426 SVEDTGIGIPPE

-486 GSTFTVV
+486 GSTFTVS
-493 FEAKILDSRTITN
+493 FEAKIIDSPKIAN
-506 NNHQDRSLKDSKILI
+506 NNHQDRSLKDYKILI

-546 KNGLEAVELVK
+546 ENGSEAVELVK

-569 MPEMDGLT
+569 MPGMDGLT
-577 ATKIIKSQFPDLP
+577 ATKIIKSQFPHLP

-614 VTKPVKKTELLEK
+614 ITKPIKKTELLEK
-627 IFRYLDVSRIQCVEE
+627 IFRYLDMSKTKFVEE
-642 VQV
+642 ARV